1 MERGLSKF
9 RLGRYLIYLG
19 LCLLLLSALDETVVS
34 TTWPMKM
41 YRIACM
47 QKHTHGACGMLTLE
61 SRLSLHVLPRA
72 VGAPRQAHDDRR
84 HLALCRVGDG
94 DRHQHGT
101 DAEEHPS

>member
-1 MERGLSKF
+1 MDW
-9 RLGRYLIYLG
+9 
-19 LCLLLLSALDETVVS
+19 LLLSALDETVVS

-47 QKHTHGACGMLTLE
+47 HAKHTHGHGACGMLTLE

-72 VGAPRQAHDDRR
+72 VGAPRQAHDDRS
-84 HLALCRVGDG
+84 HLALCRVRDG
-94 DRHQHGT
+94 DRHQHST